1 MHYPVDMKLI
11 EGYSK
16 MSKNEKLDWLAKHVF
31 ESPYGVI
38 EELKSFW
45 HQNPETQKLFEQF
58 SENTISNY
66 FLPYGVIPN
75 VIINGKVYTVPM
87 VTEESSVV
95 AAAAAGAKFWQSRG
109 GFKATIIGT
118 KKIGQVH
125 FIYEGNK
132 KKLIDF
138 FPRIKKDILKTTEHI
153 TENMRKR
160 GGGILDIELLDFTE
174 FEENYYQLQ
183 VTFETCDSM
192 GANFINTCLEEIA
205 RSFQNWIRESFNFI
219 GNNGEIT
226 ILMSILSNYTPECAV
241 RAEVACKVEELG
253 EVNGLP
259 ADFFAF
265 KFKKALDI
273 ASYDVYR
280 ATTHNKG
287 IMNGVDAV
295 VIATGNDF
303 RAIEASAHA
312 YAARNGKY
320 KSLSY
325 CTIDGGMFK
334 FWLEIPLAVGTV
346 GGLTSL
352 HPLAKRSLE
361 ILGSPTAE
369 DLMRIIASVGL
380 AQNFS
385 AVKSLTTVGI
395 QSGHMK
401 MHLKNI
407 LNQMKATEQETYKA
421 VEYFKQKVV
430 SFSAVRSFIDT
441 LRNKGKLTSN

>member
-1 MHYPVDMKLI
+1 MKLI

-16 MSKNEKLDWLAKHVF
+16 LSKNEKLDWLAKHVF

-45 HQNPETQKLFEQF
+45 HPNSETQKLFEQF

-95 AAAAAGAKFWQSRG
+95 AAAAAGVKFWQNKG
-109 GFKATIIGT
+109 GFKATILGT
-118 KKIGQVH
+118 KKIGQIH
-125 FIYEGNK
+125 FIYDGNK
-132 KKLIDF
+132 KKLKDF
-138 FPRIKKDILKTTEHI
+138 FPRIKKDILKGTEHI

-174 FEENYYQLQ
+174 FEDNYFQLH

-192 GANFINTCLEEIA
+192 GANFINTCLEEL
-205 RSFQNWIRESFNFI
+205 SKQFQIWIRESFNFI
-219 GNNGEIT
+219 GNDGEIT
-226 ILMSILSNYTPECAV
+226 VVMSILSNYTPECVV
-241 RAEVACKVEELG
+241 RAEVECKIDELG
-253 EVNGLP
+253 EVNGFP
-259 ADFFAF
+259 SDFFAF
-265 KFKKALDI
+265 KFKKAVDI
-273 ASYDVYR
+273 ASFDVYR

-312 YAARNGKY
+312 FAARNGKY
-320 KSLSY
+320 QSLSY
-325 CTIDGGMFK
+325 CTTDNGIFR
-334 FWLEIPLAVGTV
+334 FWLDIPLSVGTV

-361 ILGSPTAE
+361 ILQNPSAE
-369 DLMRIIASVGL
+369 ELMKIIASVGL

-407 LNQMKATEQETYKA
+407 LNQLKATEQETYKA
-421 VEYFKQKVV
+421 LDYFKQKVV

-441 LRNKGKLTSN
+441 LRSKGKFAN